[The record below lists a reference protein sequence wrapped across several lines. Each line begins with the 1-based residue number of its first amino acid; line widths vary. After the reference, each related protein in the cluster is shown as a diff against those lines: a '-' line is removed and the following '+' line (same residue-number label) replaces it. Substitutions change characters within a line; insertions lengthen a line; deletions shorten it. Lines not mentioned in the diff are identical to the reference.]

1 MLETALNNQMLVQAD
16 ERAKLC
22 TSLQRAAEYARQ
34 EATTQLKMV
43 SGLCTKFAAGSHH
56 DRDAFEAVSREAH
69 LAAFALMTYG
79 QTVQALHILG
89 DGLCDDIIAAGQQ
102 IQQRALE
109 HEQKYLANSLSP
121 SEVFYDDL
129 YAAEMLSHSHASV
142 LASRGFGI
150 DAINPDVEAV
160 NPAIQLEP
168 NPS

>member
-79 QTVQALHILG
+79 QTAQALRIVG
-89 DGLCDDIIAAGQQ
+89 DGFCDDIIAAGQQ

-121 SEVFYDDL
+121 SEVFFDDL
-129 YAAEMLSHSHASV
+129 YAGEMLSHSHARV
-142 LASRGFGI
+142 LASRGFDVAAVQL
-150 DAINPDVEAV
+150 DADTF
-160 NPAIQLEP
+160 NPAIQLET
-168 NPS
+168 NPL